1 MPLVVRSTVMLAA
14 LMFAVTSGVV
24 ACGDTLVA
32 RVIPQDSTVHSV
44 TVIPSGPLAI
54 NLGTK
59 LTFSAS
65 VVGGPGLTDDRVTWS
80 SSNTGIA
87 TVDQTGVMTADS
99 LGTTTII
106 ATSKADT
113 AISGTVVVTIAVLVT
128 GARGMP

>member
-1 MPLVVRSTVMLAA
+1 MPPVVRSTVVLAA
-14 LMFAVTSGVV
+14 LTFAVTSSTV
-24 ACGDTLVA
+24 ACGDNLVA

-44 TVIPSGPLAI
+44 TVIPSGPLSI

-80 SSNTGIA
+80 SSNTRIA
-87 TVDQTGVMTADS
+87 TVDQTGMMTADS

-106 ATSKADT
+106 ATSQADT
-113 AISGTVVVTIAVLVT
+113 AISGTVVVTVAVLVT